1 MEIIKT
7 KKIGFTGLGIT
18 GLPMAKNQ
26 VAAGYALTVF
36 DINESRI

>member
-7 KKIGFTGLGIT
+7 KRIGFTGLGIM
-18 GLPMAKNQ
+18 GLPMVKNL

-36 DINESRI
+36 DID